1 MEDHTPLLEYCS
13 TTYECKAASKGAP
26 WSIEYTSRLACLESH
41 SKPITIFEEIDVALG
56 QIQQPLFVG
65 VGVRLERPFRL
76 GPALSI
82 AKSQTP
88 IGCRIFI
95 ILVW

>member
-1 MEDHTPLLEYCS
+1 MEDHTHYCS
-13 TTYECKAASKGAP
+13 TVVLRTNAKQLAKARRGRS
-26 WSIEYTSRLACLESH
+26 SISRLACLESH

-65 VGVRLERPFRL
+65 VGVRLDRPFRL